1 MVYRIYFWKQFSK
14 CCIERKRFFL
24 CRMTRWTYGIWVWD
38 NWVKI
43 TGIKITGVNNL
54 FSATIVIWFNYCYLV
69 HRIYFSKYC
78 MQRNIIFS
86 TIVFLKTFLLDVK
99 ITATFYFGYWNGS
112 WQLRAYKAFKLIAG
126 GPVEP
131 TAGRH
136 ICKYK

>member
-1 MVYRIYFWKQFSK
+1 MNNNYLVYRIYFWKQFSK

-86 TIVFLKTFLLDVK
+86 TIVFLSRQASPFKNIFIGCEKKCNNKKRLLKWVVT
-99 ITATFYFGYWNGS
+99 IEG
-112 WQLRAYKAFKLIAG
+112 LR
-126 GPVEP
+126 PP
-131 TAGRH
+131 
-136 ICKYK
+136 